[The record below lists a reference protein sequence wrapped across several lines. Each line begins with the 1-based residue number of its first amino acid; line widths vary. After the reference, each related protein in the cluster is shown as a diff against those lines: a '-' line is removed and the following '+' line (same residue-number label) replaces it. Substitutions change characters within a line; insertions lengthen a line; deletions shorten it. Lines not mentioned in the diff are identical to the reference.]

1 MSQTMLV
8 SLHVRNL
15 ALIEETEV
23 FFQPGLN
30 ILTGETGAGKSV
42 ILGSVALALGAKA
55 DRDMIRTGAEYAL
68 IELTFEG
75 SEEVREALRRMDLP
89 AEDNQ
94 IILQRR
100 VMPNRSICRINGE
113 TVPIRQMREL
123 AGLLIDIHGQHD
135 SQILLQTKRHL
146 EILDAYAEK
155 ELPHVKEAYAACWR
169 EHSVILQEIAENE
182 LDEQTRKR
190 EISLAEFE
198 RDEIEEA
205 NLQAGEDEQL
215 ERDYR
220 RMVNGRKIAE
230 TLNLV
235 HGLTGEEEGNG
246 AGELTGRAL
255 RELSQALSCD
265 DGLGQLVQLLAD
277 VDGLLN
283 DFNRAVSEYL
293 SDLEFDEEQL
303 SETENRLNTVNHL
316 KDKYG
321 STIEEVLA
329 YAKQKNQE
337 LDRLLHQEEWLEQRR
352 RELSE
357 NEKMLAQLAQRL
369 TALRTKAA
377 QEFQKDMESALQD
390 MNFLHVEF
398 QVSLTQKDSFG
409 AEGKDEVVFLISTNP
424 GEPVKPLAAIA
435 SGGELS
441 RIMLALKT
449 ITAKQEKIGT
459 FIFDEIDAGISGKT
473 AWKVSEKLGIL
484 GRTHQ
489 IICITHLPQIAAMAD
504 HHFYIEKNATDHST
518 ATTITELSEADS
530 LKELARLSADR
541 VGACQCKRNEGFG
554 RKKETEL
561 SILKRTSEMM
571 FSFFIV
577 QETLYLYDKKRS
589 AGRRREM
596 MSLMLPAAGAG
607 FYRLLEGNQKG
618 EAAWR
623 KKTLSKNGIRKTV
636 CKTVQLRCLMRQA
649 AFFLRMQLERNES
662 LVFGRF

>member
-1 MSQTMLV
+1 MLQN
-8 SLHVRNL
+8 LHVKNL
-15 ALIEETEV
+15 ALIDESEV
-23 FFQPGLN
+23 DFAGGLN
-30 ILTGETGAGKSV
+30 ILSGETGAGKS
-42 ILGSVALALGAKA
+42 IIIGSINLALGGKVQKEMLRNPEKPALVELIFSVTEKQKQVLKQL
-55 DRDMIRTGAEYAL
+55 DVETEDDEVILSRRITG
-68 IELTFEG
+68 G
-75 SEEVREALRRMDLP
+75 RGVSKV
-89 AEDNQ
+89 
-94 IILQRR
+94 
-100 VMPNRSICRINGE
+100 NGE
-113 TVPIRQMREL
+113 SVPASKVKEI
-123 AGLLIDIHGQHD
+123 ASVLIDIHGQHD

-155 ELPHVKEAYAACWR
+155 ELPRVKEAYAACWH
-169 EHSVILQEIAENE
+169 EHSAILQEIAENE

-255 RELSQALSCD
+255 RELSQVLSCD

-329 YAKQKNQE
+329 YAEQKNQE
-337 LDRLLHQEEWLEQRR
+337 LDRLLHQEEWLEQKR

-357 NEKMLAQLAQRL
+357 NEKMLAQLAQSL

-377 QEFQKDMESALQD
+377 QGFQKDMESALQD

-530 LKELARLSADR
+530 LKELARLS
-541 VGACQCKRNEGFG
+541 GAAQLTESVLANAKEMKDLAE
-554 RKKETEL
+554 KK
-561 SILKRTSEMM
+561 K
-571 FSFFIV
+571 
-577 QETLYLYDKKRS
+577 Q
-589 AGRRREM
+589 
-596 MSLMLPAAGAG
+596 
-607 FYRLLEGNQKG
+607 N
-618 EAAWR
+618 
-623 KKTLSKNGIRKTV
+623 
-636 CKTVQLRCLMRQA
+636 
-649 AFFLRMQLERNES
+649 
-662 LVFGRF
+662 